1 MLAYYGP
8 MDLSVSRYVLGLGV
22 ALSLVACG
30 RGPQGPIA
38 MTPAYTP
45 TSKVELGVVKNS
57 GVQLSL
63 TIIDQRPIKD
73 AVGKKSDEQPP
84 VTMQATSADVTRVIT
99 DALTRELIA
108 AGFNVVP
115 TGGVVLNFTV
125 LEFWVDEANTYRG
138 TARLKVDAV
147 KDGAPATSLTVTGTA
162 KRWGASLSP
171 ENYNEVLS
179 DSLVAAIQDLIKSA
193 EFQAAVVPGGDPAAA
208 AAPAAP
214 AAPAAGPPAPAAP
227 APAPAAAH

>member
-1 MLAYYGP
+1 MLPYYGL
-8 MDLSVSRYVLGLGV
+8 MDFSVSRYVLGLGV

-38 MTPAYTP
+38 MTPSYTP
-45 TSKVELGVVKNS
+45 TTKVELGVVKNS

-63 TIIDQRPIKD
+63 TVVDQRPIKD

-99 DALTRELIA
+99 EALSRELTA
-108 AGFNVVP
+108 AGFNVAA
-115 TGGVVLNFTV
+115 TGGAVLNFTV
-125 LEFWVDEANTYRG
+125 LEFWVDEANTYSG
-138 TARLKVDAV
+138 TARLKVDVV
-147 KDGAPATSLTVTGTA
+147 KDGATATSLTVTGTA

-179 DSLVAAIQDLIKSA
+179 DCLVGAIQDLIKSA
-193 EFQAAVVPGGDPAAA
+193 EFQAAVVPGGAPAPAPAA

-214 AAPAAGPPAPAAP
+214 AAGAPAPAAP
-227 APAPAAAH
+227 APAAPAAH